1 MTVSDTDRTLAL
13 VRATGAI
20 RPRDLAA
27 AGLSPRLLGRLV
39 ERGLVDRV
47 ARGVYVASDAEYTEG
62 HALAEAAK
70 RVPNGVICLLSALRY
85 HELTT
90 QLPWE
95 VWIGI
100 GSKAWAPRT
109 SGSVL
114 RVIRYSAST
123 LTLGIERHTIEG
135 VAVSIFDPAK
145 TVVDCFKYRSTV
157 GFDVALEALRDC
169 WRRRL
174 TTMDELWHY
183 AEACRMTNVMRPYL
197 ESLL

>member
-1 MTVSDTDRTLAL
+1 MTTTDTDRVLAL
-13 VRATGAI
+13 VRATGAT
-20 RPRDLAA
+20 RPRELAA
-27 AGLSPRLLGRLV
+27 AGLSPRLLGRLM

-47 ARGVYVASDAEYTEG
+47 ARGVYVAADAEYTES
-62 HALAEAAK
+62 HALAETAK
-70 RVPNGVICLLSALRY
+70 RVPKGVICLLSALRY

-100 GSKAWAPRT
+100 GNRAWAPRE
-109 SGSVL
+109 SGSAM

-123 LTLGIERHTIEG
+123 LSLGVEHHMIEG
-135 VAVSIFDPAK
+135 VEVAIFDPAK

-157 GFDVALEALRDC
+157 GFDVALEALRDT
-169 WRRRL
+169 WRLRL
-174 TTMDELWHY
+174 ATMDELWRY

>member
-1 MTVSDTDRTLAL
+1 MTLSDTNRALAL

-27 AGLSPRLLGRLV
+27 AGLSPRLIGRLM

-70 RVPNGVICLLSALRY
+70 RVPSGVICLLSALRY

-100 GSKAWAPRT
+100 GSKAWAPRA
-109 SGSVL
+109 SGSAM

-123 LTLGIERHTIEG
+123 LALGVEHHTIEG
-135 VAVSIFDPAK
+135 IEVAIFDPGK
-145 TVVDCFKYRSTV
+145 TVVDCFKYRGTV

-169 WRRRL
+169 WRHRL
-174 TTMDELWHY
+174 TAMDELWRY

>member
-1 MTVSDTDRTLAL
+1 MGRHTSDDAL
-13 VRATGAI
+13 EFVRRAGVI
-20 RPRDLAA
+20 RSRDLEAQ
-27 AGLSPRLLGRLV
+27 GVSRKHLSRLV

-100 GSKAWAPRT
+100 GNKAWAPRE

-123 LTLGIERHTIEG
+123 LALGLEHHTIEG
-135 VAVSIFDPAK
+135 VDVAIFDPAK

>member
-1 MTVSDTDRTLAL
+1 MVRYTSDDALEL
-13 VRATGAI
+13 VRHAGVV
-20 RPRDLAA
+20 RSRDFEAQ
-27 AGLSPRLLGRLV
+27 GVSRKHLSQLV

-47 ARGVYVASDAEYTEG
+47 ARGVYVASDAEYTES

-70 RVPNGVICLLSALRY
+70 RVPKGVICLLSALRY
-85 HELTT
+85 HDLTT

-100 GSKAWAPRT
+100 GSKAWAPRA
-109 SGSVL
+109 SGSAL
-114 RVIRYSAST
+114 RVIHYSVAT
-123 LTLGIERHTIEG
+123 LALGVEHHTVEG
-135 VAVSIFDPAK
+135 VDVAVFDPGK

-169 WRRRL
+169 WTRRL
-174 TTMDELWHY
+174 TTMDELWRY

>member
-1 MTVSDTDRTLAL
+1 MITTVTDRALAL
-13 VRATGAI
+13 VRATGAT
-20 RPRDLAA
+20 RPRDLVA
-27 AGLSPRLLGRLV
+27 AGLSPRLLGRLM

-47 ARGVYVASDAEYTEG
+47 ARGVYVASDAEYTES

-70 RVPNGVICLLSALRY
+70 RVPKGVICLLSALRY

-109 SGSVL
+109 SGSAM

-123 LTLGIERHTIEG
+123 LALGVEHHTIEG
-135 VAVSIFDPAK
+135 VDVAIFDPAK

>member
-1 MTVSDTDRTLAL
+1 MITTVTDRALAL
-13 VRATGAI
+13 VRATGAT
-20 RPRDLAA
+20 RPRDLVA
-27 AGLSPRLLGRLV
+27 AGLSPRLLGRLM

-70 RVPNGVICLLSALRY
+70 RVPSAVICLLSALRY

-109 SGSVL
+109 SGSAM

-123 LTLGIERHTIEG
+123 LALGVEHHTIEG
-135 VAVSIFDPAK
+135 VDVAIFDPAK
-145 TVVDCFKYRSTV
+145 TVVDCFK
-157 GFDVALEALRDC
+157 
-169 WRRRL
+169 
-174 TTMDELWHY
+174 
-183 AEACRMTNVMRPYL
+183 
-197 ESLL
+197 

>member
-1 MTVSDTDRTLAL
+1 MTISDTDRALAL

-27 AGLSPRLLGRLV
+27 AGLSPRLLGRLM

-70 RVPNGVICLLSALRY
+70 RVPNGVVCLLSSLRY

-100 GSKAWAPRT
+100 GNKAWAPRE
-109 SGSVL
+109 SGSAL

-123 LTLGIERHTIEG
+123 LALGVEHHTIEG
-135 VAVSIFDPAK
+135 VDVVIFDPAK
-145 TVVDCFKYRSTV
+145 TVVDCFKYRGTV

-174 TTMDELWHY
+174 TTMDELWRY

>member
-90 QLPWE
+90 QLPRE

-100 GSKAWAPRT
+100 GSKAWAPRENGLT
-109 SGSVL
+109 L
-114 RVIRYSAST
+114 RVFRYSAAT
-123 LTLGIERHTIEG
+123 LALGVEHHIIEDVD
-135 VAVSIFDPAK
+135 VAIFDPAK
-145 TVVDCFKYRSTV
+145 TVVDCFKYRSKV
-157 GFDVALEALRDC
+157 GFDVALEL
-169 WRRRL
+169 
-174 TTMDELWHY
+174 
-183 AEACRMTNVMRPYL
+183 
-197 ESLL
+197 SLIH

>member
-1 MTVSDTDRTLAL
+1 MTVSDTDRALAL

-27 AGLSPRLLGRLV
+27 AGLSPRLLGRLL

-47 ARGVYVASDAEYTEG
+47 ARGVYVASDAEYTES

-100 GSKAWAPRT
+100 GSKAWTPRE
-109 SGSVL
+109 SGSAM
-114 RVIRYSAST
+114 RVIRYSATT
-123 LTLGIERHTIEG
+123 LALGIEHHTIEG
-135 VAVSIFDPAK
+135 VDVAIFDPAK

-174 TTMDELWHY
+174 TTMDELWRY
-183 AEACRMTNVMRPYL
+183 AEACRMSNVMRPYL